1 MTINLKIN
9 KFGFASS
16 FEKNSFLL
24 QNISISYS
32 IRNIKEILYSDYS
45 FPNPNQFNIVFE
57 DNIKKDN
64 ESLSDLLTKQHLK
77 SKEIIFYAENKYIN
91 ENEIDFIKCKF
102 NISINNKEFYVDVEF
117 KKEVTV
123 KEIINKLRLNFNNQ
137 QLRLTNEKGNSLNDE
152 KIFVDYVNTL
162 QDGILDNKTFIV
174 MTPYIV
180 SSNNKKLNITEIKK
194 HTFIKSFLKKLE
206 ILQKEKS
213 EIPINENELHVNL
226 DIYKEINHNK
236 INNQY
241 NIINQYENEYYK
253 DIMKINLE
261 KDDLL
266 KKIHEYNN
274 FQLNN
279 NPRLEFAK
287 EILFNF
293 DLYKKNFLNEINE
306 KTMEVVERRNNIDE
320 DENNIL
326 IKDEVSKENEEI
338 DIININDTDDNEN
351 EEEIQNKIQNN
362 ENISNINDESEKNS
376 YHIDINEIKMNTIE
390 ENDDFNIEV
399 LFEDAFDTNNKSPNK
414 KIEFLKAINNL
425 PIKNEKVINL
435 VLDIDHTLLYAERTD
450 KDSYEKSLLNGNS
463 LNYIKFTYLN
473 QNSYFKIT
481 YREDLLRM
489 IFEIKDYIKNIYIS
503 TAGVKEYAE
512 SIINNLIKKFNY
524 QIRFNQILSATE
536 NSLFSLE
543 TKQLIYKKE
552 LSIFNDWKNHI
563 ESNRN
568 SIIIDDTS
576 AIWIDN
582 KDKYCILPSF
592 KFINKKKDKMNRP
605 FFDNMKELIVGVS
618 IDDDELNKIIE
629 YPLVYY
635 NNENIKKL
643 YLDDYFSNPYQLPP
657 HIECRESIIKQSIYW
672 KDIII
677 LTVKFLQYFNLEDKA
692 TAEIIYLLRNIVF
705 ANLYISLDFVKCLSG
720 VKDHYLYKI
729 IESYGG
735 KVVHFRDDQLTHIIF
750 NNYTYNKVRELAF
763 NYKRTGKEVFYVN
776 SHWIIKSVYCFKR
789 LNELEAEFI
798 NII

>member
-24 QNISISYS
+24 QNISISHS

-45 FPNPNQFNIVFE
+45 FPNPDQFNIVFE
-57 DNIKKDN
+57 DNIKK
-64 ESLSDLLTKQHLK
+64 EYELLSEFLTKQHLK

-91 ENEIDFIKCKF
+91 EKEIDFIKCKF
-102 NISINNKEFYVDVEF
+102 NINISNKEYLVDVEF

-137 QLRLTNEKGNSLNDE
+137 QLRLTAQKGKPMNVE
-152 KIFVDYVNTL
+152 KIFIDYVNTL

-174 MTPYIV
+174 MAPYIV

-213 EIPINENELHVNL
+213 EIPIDENELHVNL
-226 DIYKEINHNK
+226 DIYKEINQNK
-236 INNQY
+236 INKEY
-241 NIINQYENEYYK
+241 DIINQYEKEYYK

-261 KDDLL
+261 KDDFL
-266 KKIHEYNN
+266 KKIHEYNH
-274 FQLNN
+274 FHLNN

-293 DLYKKNFLNEINE
+293 DLYKEKILNEINE
-306 KTMEVVERRNNIDE
+306 KEIEVVEEKNDINE

-326 IKDEVSKENEEI
+326 IKDEVSRGNEEI
-338 DIININDTDDNEN
+338 NIIDINDTDENEN
-351 EEEIQNKIQNN
+351 ENEDEKVEKNKYN

-376 YHIDINEIKMNTIE
+376 YNIDINEIKNE
-390 ENDDFNIEV
+390 ENDDFNIEI
-399 LFEDAFDTNNKSPNK
+399 LFEEAFDTNNKSPNK

-450 KDSYEKSLLNGNS
+450 KDSYEKSLLNGNV

-473 QNSYFKIT
+473 QNNYFKIT

-503 TAGVKEYAE
+503 TAGVREYAE

-524 QIRFNQILSATE
+524 LIRFNQILSATE
-536 NSLFSLE
+536 NSLFSPQ

-552 LSIFNDWKNHI
+552 LSIFNDWKNHF

-592 KFINKKKDKMNRP
+592 KFINKKNDKMNRP
-605 FFDNMKELIVGVS
+605 FFDNMKELMVGVS

-629 YPLVYY
+629 YPLIYY

-643 YLDDYFSNPYQLPP
+643 YLEDYFSNPYQFPP
-657 HIECRESIIKQSIYW
+657 HIECRESTIKQSIYW

-720 VKDHYLYKI
+720 VKDHYLFKI

-735 KVVHFRDDQLTHIIF
+735 KVVHFRDDQLTHIVF

-763 NYKRTGKEVFYVN
+763 NYKRAGKEVFYVN